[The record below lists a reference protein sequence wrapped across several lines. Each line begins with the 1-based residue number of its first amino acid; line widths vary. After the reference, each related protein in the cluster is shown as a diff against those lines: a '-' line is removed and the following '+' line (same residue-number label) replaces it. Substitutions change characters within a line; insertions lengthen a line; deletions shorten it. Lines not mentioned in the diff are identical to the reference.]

1 RRSRAPQLRAVE
13 WGESPDDLVGRHE
26 SRANGDV
33 DDEPTG
39 RSAIWLRCSGIEVP
53 RRARSDPVEVLLEC
67 PIDLIGGST
76 WATRLASYEDD
87 SLWDRVFR
95 CNPCGVH
102 GRIRSRR
109 ARRGCR

>member
-1 RRSRAPQLRAVE
+1 
-13 WGESPDDLVGRHE
+13 PDDLVDRHE
-26 SRANGDV
+26 SRPNGEV
-33 DDEPTG
+33 YDELTG
-39 RSAIWLRCSGIEVP
+39 RSAIWLPCIGIEAP
-53 RRARSDPVEVLLEC
+53 RTAQSDPVEVLLEF